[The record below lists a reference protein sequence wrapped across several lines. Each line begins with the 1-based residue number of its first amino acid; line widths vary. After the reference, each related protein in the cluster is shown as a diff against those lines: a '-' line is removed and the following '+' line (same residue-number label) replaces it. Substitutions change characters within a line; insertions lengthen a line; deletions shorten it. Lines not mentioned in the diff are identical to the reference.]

1 VLLCNYED
9 GCVYTRQF
17 LMMTGEC
24 FKMQKLNNERKL
36 LQTEAPTL
44 QCWRFI

>member
-1 VLLCNYED
+1 MLLCNYED
-9 GCVYTRQF
+9 GCVCTRQF
-17 LMMTGEC
+17 LMMTGKC
-24 FKMQKLNNERKL
+24 FKMQRLKNERKL